1 VAGARTPAAA
11 AILAVTLGL
20 GAVFGANL
28 VARRVLAPPEED
40 PRSSAVPPLAQTWQA
55 MPEPDSGG
63 RARDRADA
71 ESEDWGDGILAG
83 LRRRPFS
90 GTESFVR
97 EVLANPENPTEVKV
111 AVVESLE
118 DSTPEAI
125 ELLLETAAEAED
137 PELRAAAVESLAWLD
152 EQGDIQGALL
162 DLLETE
168 SSAEVRAEL
177 YSALA
182 FDPGETYAK
191 AHLDDLVRRVLSERR
206 SEARVQGFRL
216 VASVLRFH
224 PDPHLAET
232 FDRDMVPWL
241 WEEAMREGSRYARLV
256 SIDALK
262 LANTSATAEALDDL
276 SRSQE
281 AAVAEAADHALFA
294 QARLRRTGRAL
305 AGGR

>member
-1 VAGARTPAAA
+1 VAAARAPGTA
-11 AILAVTLGL
+11 AILAVALGL
-20 GAVFGANL
+20 GAVFGANF
-28 VARRVLAPPEED
+28 VAHRAHAPAAEAPRSPDAPP
-40 PRSSAVPPLAQTWQA
+40 SSQTWQA
-55 MPEPDSGG
+55 LPEPDSDG
-63 RARDRADA
+63 RARDSADA
-71 ESEDWGDGILAG
+71 ESEDWGHAVLAE
-83 LRRRPFS
+83 LKQRPFS

-97 EVLANPENPTEVKV
+97 AVLASPENPTEVKI
-111 AVVESLE
+111 AAVESLE
-118 DSTPEAI
+118 NSTPEAI

-152 EQGDIQGALL
+152 ESDDIQGALL

-182 FDPGETYAK
+182 FDPGETYAN
-191 AHLDDLVRRVLSERR
+191 APLDDLVRMVLSERR
-206 SEARVQGFRL
+206 PEARVQGFRL
-216 VASVLRFH
+216 VASLLRFH

-241 WEEAMREGSRYARLV
+241 WEEALREGSRYARLV

-262 LANTSATAEALDDL
+262 LASTSAAAEALENL

-294 QARLRRTGRAL
+294 QARLRRIGRGVT
-305 AGGR
+305 GGR

>member
-1 VAGARTPAAA
+1 VAGARKPSAA
-11 AILAVTLGL
+11 AILGVALGL
-20 GAVFGANL
+20 GAVFGAIL
-28 VARRVLAPPEED
+28 VAQRVLAPPAEA
-40 PRSSAVPPLAQTWQA
+40 PRSSAALLSAQTWQA
-55 MPEPDSGG
+55 MPEPDSDG
-63 RARDRADA
+63 RAGNSGDA
-71 ESEDWGDGILAG
+71 ESEDRGHAILAD
-83 LRRRPFS
+83 LRRRPS
-90 GTESFVR
+90 AGTESFVR

-118 DSTPEAI
+118 DPTPETI
-125 ELLLETAAEAED
+125 EILLETAAEAED
-137 PELRAAAVESLAWLD
+137 PDLRAAAVESLAWLD
-152 EQGDIQGALL
+152 ESDDIQGALL

-182 FDPGETYAK
+182 FDPGDTYAE
-191 AHLDDLVRRVLSERR
+191 ANLDDLVRMVLSERR

-216 VASVLRFH
+216 VASMLRFQ

-256 SIDALK
+256 SVDALK
-262 LANTSATAEALDDL
+262 LGNTSAAAEALDDL
-276 SRSQE
+276 SRSPE

-294 QARLRRTGRAL
+294 QVRLRPTVRGP
-305 AGGR
+305 AGGS

>member
-1 VAGARTPAAA
+1 VDGDIQRHVRGVGVVRARTPVTA
-11 AILAVTLGL
+11 AILAVALG
-20 GAVFGANL
+20 VGANL
-28 VARRVLAPPEED
+28 VVHRVLAPPAEA
-40 PRSSAVPPLAQTWQA
+40 PHFSAAPPLAQTRQA
-55 MPEPDSGG
+55 MPEPDSDG
-63 RARDRADA
+63 RVRDSADA
-71 ESEDWGDGILAG
+71 ESEDRGHAVPADLK
-83 LRRRPFS
+83 RRPFS

-111 AVVESLE
+111 AMVESLE

-152 EQGDIQGALL
+152 KPDDIQGALL

-182 FDPGETYAK
+182 FDPGETYAE

-216 VASVLRFH
+216 VASMLRFH
-224 PDPHLAET
+224 PDPQLAG
-232 FDRDMVPWL
+232 DLRPRHGALAVGGGD
-241 WEEAMREGSRYARLV
+241 ARG
-256 SIDALK
+256 
-262 LANTSATAEALDDL
+262 L
-276 SRSQE
+276 SLR
-281 AAVAEAADHALFA
+281 APGIRRRA
-294 QARLRRTGRAL
+294 QAGQHERRRRRA
-305 AGGR
+305 R

>member
-1 VAGARTPAAA
+1 MAWARKPAAA
-11 AILAVTLGL
+11 AILAVALGL
-20 GAVFGANL
+20 CAVFGANL
-28 VARRVLAPPEED
+28 VERRALAPPAEA
-40 PRSSAVPPLAQTWQA
+40 PRSSAAPPSAQA
-55 MPEPDSGG
+55 MPEPHSGG
-63 RARDRADA
+63 RAQDSADA
-71 ESEDWGDGILAG
+71 ETEDWEHAILASV
-83 LRRRPFS
+83 RRRPSS

-118 DSTPEAI
+118 DPTPEAI

-152 EQGDIQGALL
+152 EPDDVRGALL

-182 FDPGETYAK
+182 FDPGDTHAK
-191 AHLDDLVRRVLSERR
+191 AHLDDLVRMVLSERR

-216 VASVLRFH
+216 VASMLRFH
-224 PDPHLAET
+224 PDPHMAEI

-256 SIDALK
+256 SVDALK
-262 LANTSATAEALDDL
+262 LANTSAAAEALDDL

-294 QARLRRTGRAL
+294 QARLRRGR
-305 AGGR
+305 